1 MAEQVQA
8 PTNILASLL
17 PQKAGTRSETVT
29 EKTDLSPDAI
39 NELIRNMMEGDSG
52 LAALLQGQAG
62 KGLYN
67 STTAQLLA
75 NDLAARVAGK
85 AALASAPKTTTSSV
99 KSTMKGE
106 SRGVDPKMA
115 AGLKLLEAFTSK
127 LFGQQPI
134 GGARGAG
141 AGGTTQAN
149 AGFQNLLDT
158 VLGRKS
164 KQGQGGMSTS
174 FEGMFPGVLGNDFS
188 GTDFFTPTPLGF
200 TGSGGR
206 GDSFG
211 SFSPLITDFM
221 GGGFGSGGFDSLSF
235 GLGGGGFD
243 YNPFSLTAGGTN
255 EFALGNTFGG
265 NSNNF
270 ADSFSSGVLSGG
282 SGASSFDWGPV
293 DYGFSSGFNDSW
305 F

>member
-17 PQKAGTRSETVT
+17 PQRAGTRSETVT

-39 NELIRNMMEGDSG
+39 NEIIRNMMEGDSG

-62 KGLYN
+62 KGLYD

-75 NDLAARVAGK
+75 KDLAARVAGK

-127 LFGQQPI
+127 MFGQGVKGT
-134 GGARGAG
+134 GGA
-141 AGGTTQAN
+141 TQAN
-149 AGFQNLLDT
+149 AGFQNILDT

-164 KQGQGGMSTS
+164 KQGRNADAVSMEGFFPGMS
-174 FEGMFPGVLGNDFS
+174 DFGSS
-188 GTDFFTPTPLGF
+188 GATDFFTPTPLGF
-200 TGSGGR
+200 TGGGGSR
-206 GDSFG
+206 DSFG

-243 YNPFSLTAGGTN
+243 YNPFSLTAGGSN
-255 EFALGNTFGG
+255 EFAIGNTFGG

-270 ADSFSSGVLSGG
+270 ADSFSSGVLNSG
-282 SGASSFDWGPV
+282 SSNEFDWGPV
-293 DYGFSSGFNDSW
+293 DYGFGGGFSNSW